1 MTAGHARVPS
11 DEELAEAARRLGER
25 LEADDEQLAV
35 AESCSG
41 GLFGHVVTDVSEAS
55 NHFLGGVICYS
66 SAVKERMLGVP
77 HDLIEDPGPVSE
89 EVAQALLDGVLARFP
104 AASLAISIT
113 GVAGPESDADGHP
126 VGLTYIGVARRGGE
140 PQVRRFV
147 FEHGRDGNKRAAVL
161 EALRLVTA
169 E

>member
-1 MTAGHARVPS
+1 MSGQAAVAS
-11 DEELAEAARRLGER
+11 DQQLADAARRLGEQ

-41 GLFGHVVTDVSEAS
+41 GLFGHVVTDVSQAS

-77 HDLIEDPGPVSE
+77 HALIDDPGPVSE
-89 EVAQALLDGVLARFP
+89 EVARALLDGVLARFP
-104 AASLAISIT
+104 AATMAVSIT
-113 GVAGPESDADGHP
+113 GVAGPQSDGDGHP
-126 VGLTYIGVARRGGE
+126 VGLTYIGVTRRGGE

-161 EALRLVTA
+161 EALRLATA

>member
-1 MTAGHARVPS
+1 MSGQAAVAS
-11 DEELAEAARRLGER
+11 DQQLGDAARRLGEQ

-41 GLFGHVVTDVSEAS
+41 GLFGHVVTDVSQAS

-77 HDLIEDPGPVSE
+77 HALIDDPGPVSE
-89 EVAQALLDGVLARFP
+89 EVARALLDGVLARFP
-104 AASLAISIT
+104 AATMAVSIT
-113 GVAGPESDADGHP
+113 GVAGPQSDGDGHP
-126 VGLTYIGVARRGGE
+126 VGLTYIGVTRRGGE

-161 EALRLVTA
+161 EALRLATA

>member
-1 MTAGHARVPS
+1 MDERSAIPS
-11 DEELAEAARRLGER
+11 DRELADAAERLGR
-25 LEADDEQLAV
+25 QLEADDEQLAV

-41 GLFGHVVTDVSEAS
+41 GLFGHVMTDVTQAS

-66 SAVKERMLGVP
+66 SAVKERLLGVP
-77 HDLIEDPGPVSE
+77 HALIEEPGPVSE
-89 EVAQALLDGVLARFP
+89 EVARALLDGVLARFP
-104 AASLAISIT
+104 AASLAVSIT
-113 GVAGPESDADGHP
+113 GVAGPDSDGDGHP
-126 VGLTYIGVARRGGE
+126 VGLTYVGVTRRGGE

-161 EALRLVTA
+161 EALRLAAA

>member
-1 MTAGHARVPS
+1 MSGRAAVAS
-11 DEELAEAARRLGER
+11 DQQLADAARRLGEQ

-41 GLFGHVVTDVSEAS
+41 GLFGHVVTDVSQAS

-77 HDLIEDPGPVSE
+77 HALIEDPGPVSE
-89 EVAQALLDGVLARFP
+89 EVARALLDGVLARFP
-104 AASLAISIT
+104 AATMAVSIT
-113 GVAGPESDADGHP
+113 GVAGPQSDGDGHP
-126 VGLTYIGVARRGGE
+126 VGLTYIGVTRRGGE

-161 EALRLVTA
+161 EALRLATA